1 MTRGW
6 TRRQVLALGAVTAT
20 AGCVGQPT
28 PSQTSQ
34 VTTPGSSTPEGGATP
49 TNPDTTPP
57 PPRPPVH
64 RRPRPPRRPQ
74 PQTTRPPVWQPD
86 PNDVSPE
93 AKATAAQHIQ
103 ATVGPPPAEVID
115 AQYGGILANQAS
127 VLVVTH
133 QWGGPASAGTTY
145 DVRLDRAGTSWT
157 VTQVL
162 PSNPGTP
169 TPPSAAARQ
178 VLADPN
184 IALPPAARA
193 DIAAGHVHDSVLN
206 AMLALARTFRIGVSV
221 VRSGHPTYVFG
232 TARLSDH
239 PFGQSLRHLAHQRPP
254 RRRRNHPTHPDHPVP
269 AGRRQHRVLQHRRP
283 LHPARHAL
291 LHRRHPPR
299 PRPRRIPD
307 LTPPPRTSTAGPA
320 LRPKNRL
327 QQPWRAG
334 AE

>member
-1 MTRGW
+1 MTHGW

-20 AGCVGQPT
+20 AACVGQPT

-49 TNPDTTPP
+49 TNPDPTSPATPAASAPATTS
-57 PPRPPVH
+57 
-64 RRPRPPRRPQ
+64 
-74 PQTTRPPVWQPD
+74 TTSPSAPDDRPPVWQPD

-133 QWGGPASAGTTY
+133 QWGGPATAGTTY
-145 DVRLDRAGTSWT
+145 DVRLIRAGTSWT

-162 PSNPGTP
+162 PSTPGTTSP
-169 TPPSAAARQ
+169 TSAAARK

-206 AMLALARTFRIGVSV
+206 AMLTLAQTFRIGVSV

-239 PFGQSLRHLAHQRPP
+239 PFGRAFDTWRI
-254 RRRRNHPTHPDHPVP
+254 NDHPVVAATTP
-269 AGRRQHRVLQHRRP
+269 RP
-283 LHPARHAL
+283 LISQYLQAVANTGSYNIGGPFTLPGTPYFTDATHHDHVHAGY
-291 LHRRHPPR
+291 
-299 PRPRRIPD
+299 
-307 LTPPPRTSTAGPA
+307 ST
-320 LRPKNRL
+320 
-327 QQPWRAG
+327 
-334 AE
+334 

>member
-1 MTRGW
+1 MARVKRGW

-34 VTTPGSSTPEGGATP
+34 VTTPRSSTPEVGETP
-49 TNPDTTPP
+49 NDPDTTAAGSPTG
-57 PPRPPVH
+57 
-64 RRPRPPRRPQ
+64 
-74 PQTTRPPVWQPD
+74 TTSTVPTAAPSDRPPVWQPD
-86 PNDVSPE
+86 PNDVSPD

-103 ATVGPPPAEVID
+103 ATVGPPPVEVID

-162 PSNPGTP
+162 PSTPGTP
-169 TPPSAAARQ
+169 SPPSAAARQ

-193 DIAAGHVHDSVLN
+193 DINAGHVHDSVLN

-239 PFGQSLRHLAHQRPP
+239 PFGRAFDTWRI
-254 RRRRNHPTHPDHPVP
+254 NDHPVV
-269 AGRRQHRVLQHRRP
+269 A
-283 LHPARHAL
+283 A
-291 LHRRHPPR
+291 
-299 PRPRRIPD
+299 
-307 LTPPPRTSTAGPA
+307 TTPRTLISQYLQAVADTGSYNIGGPFTLPGTPYFTDATHHDHVHAGY
-320 LRPKNRL
+320 LT
-327 QQPWRAG
+327 
-334 AE
+334 

>member
-1 MTRGW
+1 MTHGW

-20 AGCVGQPT
+20 AACVGQAT
-28 PSQTSQ
+28 PSQTNG
-34 VTTPGSSTPEGGATP
+34 VTTPGSSTPEVGETP
-49 TNPDTTPP
+49 TEPGTTPAASP
-57 PPRPPVH
+57 PATTSTASTSAPTDQPPL
-64 RRPRPPRRPQ
+64 
-74 PQTTRPPVWQPD
+74 WQPD

-145 DVRLDRAGTSWT
+145 DVRLDRAGTSWR

-169 TPPSAAARQ
+169 SPPSAAARQ

-221 VRSGHPTYVFG
+221 VRSGHPSYVFG
-232 TARLSDH
+232 TSRLSDH
-239 PFGQSLRHLAHQRPP
+239 PFGRAFDTWRI
-254 RRRRNHPTHPDHPVP
+254 NDHPVV
-269 AGRRQHRVLQHRRP
+269 A
-283 LHPARHAL
+283 AA
-291 LHRRHPPR
+291 
-299 PRPRRIPD
+299 
-307 LTPPPRTSTAGPA
+307 TPRTLITQYLLAVADTGSYNIGGPFTLPGTPYFTDATHHDHVHAGY
-320 LRPKNRL
+320 LT
-327 QQPWRAG
+327 
-334 AE
+334 